1 MKRRKSQVQE
11 VMTSAPIVI
20 SPDATLFD
28 AYCVMFDN
36 EIRRLPV
43 VEDDELVGI
52 VTLSD
57 IWQSMSGRL
66 GGVDMETRLKLSAR
80 TVRDVM
86 ADDPI
91 TIASDDTIQ
100 EAAERMLEYQ
110 ISGLPVVEDSHVVG
124 IITETDIFRLIV
136 NGWSQEENEPVSFLR

>member
-1 MKRRKSQVQE
+1 MKRRKTQVQE
-11 VMTSAPIVI
+11 VMTTVPIVI
-20 SPDATLFD
+20 SSGTTLFD
-28 AYCVMFDN
+28 AYGVMFDN

-43 VEDDELVGI
+43 VDDDELVGI

-57 IWQSMSGRL
+57 IWQSMSGR
-66 GGVDMETRLKLSAR
+66 VDGLDTATRLKLAAR

-91 TIASDDTIQ
+91 TIAPDDTIQ

-110 ISGLPVVEDSHVVG
+110 ISGLPVVEERHVIG
-124 IITETDIFRLIV
+124 IITETDVFRLIV
-136 NGWSQEENEPVSFLR
+136 NGWSREED